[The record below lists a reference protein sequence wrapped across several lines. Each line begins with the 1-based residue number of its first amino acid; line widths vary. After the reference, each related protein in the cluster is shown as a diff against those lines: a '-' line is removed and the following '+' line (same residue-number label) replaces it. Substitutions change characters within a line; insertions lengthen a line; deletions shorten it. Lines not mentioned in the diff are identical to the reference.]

1 VSRIGKPARMNA
13 DEGRERLI
21 VAATALLRERPPDKV
36 SVREIAAEAGVNHGL
51 VHRYF
56 GGKEGLV
63 MAVLR
68 RVFRETGAAI
78 LGEMDRDLA
87 AAVGGGLA
95 VLDRERWVV
104 DLLAH
109 VMITRR
115 SAEGIPTATMMPVM
129 RERVG
134 EEAAEAM
141 AGAMAVAEAA
151 TLGWL
156 LFEPLIARG
165 TGLDAL
171 PPDARRARVAA
182 ALAALLSGLE
192 GPQDDAVVDKTDAGG
207 RAGVD

>member
-1 VSRIGKPARMNA
+1 MSETR
-13 DEGRERLI
+13 EGRRLNAEESRQRL
-21 VAATALLRERPPDKV
+21 VEAATALFRQRPPDRV
-36 SVREIAAEAGVNHGL
+36 PVREIAAAAGVNHGL

-68 RVFRETGAAI
+68 QVFRETGAAI
-78 LGEMDRDLA
+78 LEEMDRDMA

-104 DLLAH
+104 NLLAH
-109 VMITRR
+109 VMLTRR

-134 EEAAEAM
+134 EHAAEAL
-141 AGAMAVAEAA
+141 AGTMAVAEAA

-171 PPDARRARVAA
+171 PPEERRARVAA
-182 ALAALLSGLE
+182 ALAALLE
-192 GPQDDAVVDKTDAGG
+192 GAE
-207 RAGVD
+207 RER

>member
-1 VSRIGKPARMNA
+1 MNA
-13 DEGRERLI
+13 EEGRERLI
-21 VAATALLRERPPDKV
+21 AAATELLRERPPDRV
-36 SVREIAAEAGVNHGL
+36 SVREIAAAAGVNHGL

-78 LGEMDRDLA
+78 LEEMDRDMA

-104 DLLAH
+104 NVLAH

-129 RERVG
+129 RERHPD
-134 EEAAEAM
+134 AAEDL
-141 AGAMAVAEAA
+141 AGALAVAEAA

-171 PPDARRARVAA
+171 PPEERRAKVAK
-182 ALAALLSGLE
+182 ALAGLLE
-192 GPQDDAVVDKTDAGG
+192 GVSPEG
-207 RAGVD
+207 

>member
-1 VSRIGKPARMNA
+1 MNA
-13 DEGRERLI
+13 DEGRQRL
-21 VAATALLRERPPDKV
+21 VEAATELLRQRPPDRV
-36 SVREIAAEAGVNHGL
+36 SVREIASAAGVNHGL

-78 LGEMDRDLA
+78 LEEMDRDMA
-87 AAVGGGLA
+87 AAVSGGLS
-95 VLDRERWVV
+95 VLARERWVV

-109 VMITRR
+109 VMLTRR
-115 SAEGIPTATMMPVM
+115 SAEGIPTATMMPAL
-129 RERVG
+129 RERLG
-134 EEAAEAM
+134 DEAAGEL
-141 AGAMAVAEAA
+141 AGALAVAEAA

-171 PPDARRARVAA
+171 PAEERRARVAG
-182 ALAALLSGLE
+182 ALAKLLEAATDE
-192 GPQDDAVVDKTDAGG
+192 G
-207 RAGVD
+207 

>member
-1 VSRIGKPARMNA
+1 MSRIGKPARMNA

-171 PPDARRARVAA
+171 SPDARRARVAA